1 MRYTSIMNIYNFN
14 IYNHNDALYTN
25 DEKLRLQNAA
35 SMIMLECNVEI
46 LHKWNKTEQETK

>member
-1 MRYTSIMNIYNFN
+1 MNIYNFN
-14 IYNHNDALYTN
+14 IHNHSNALYTN

-46 LHKWNKTEQETK
+46 LHK

>member
-1 MRYTSIMNIYNFN
+1 MNIYNFN
-14 IYNHNDALYTN
+14 IYNYNDALYTN

-46 LHKWNKTEQETK
+46 LHK

>member
-1 MRYTSIMNIYNFN
+1 MNIYNFN
-14 IYNHNDALYTN
+14 IYNYNDALYTN